1 MWHDSSSCHTITFA
15 SRAIAIVQSL
25 KMTHWPW
32 RLTRLIDLW
41 HDALKYDMPRWNVTW
56 LIYMLTNH
64 LLFARNRRS
73 KIIDMTDW
81 WLRDS
86 LARDMMH
93 WNMTCFVDMWHD
105 SSTCWLIIFSSRAI
119 AVVKSLIWLID
130 VLHDLCEMMRWNVTW
145 LIDIWPND
153 WYPEIDL
160 KRSPTK
166 ETCERDLQTRPTK
179 ETCKGD
185 LWKRLSW
192 CVLVEGKWACCSVL
206 HVLQC
211 VAVSCTVLQCIAMC
225 WSVLQFIERRL
236 VCHYLQHAPGRL
248 LQSRVAVS
256 VGSVCVLQ
264 CVAVCVL
271 QCMCVA
277 VACCSVLQCCSALQC
292 TAACCSVLQCDAVRW
307 KMGTSNQKDSMRT
320 HDSSTSNK
328 IHAEILSE
336 DVAGGLLSG
345 QKSCVWGGGLV
356 LEDVAASLRSGR
368 KSLIEWRG
376 RRSSVGRRCNTS
388 CFLQEVLC
396 L

>member
-1 MWHDSSSCHTITFA
+1 MCMTLCSRPTRSPRSNKETLRKLLVLPVSKNYRYLPVVKSLTCLVGGCRDSLACDIMDWNMTWPIDMWHDSSSCHTITFA

-64 LLFARNRRS
+64 LHFARNRRS

-153 WYPEIDL
+153 MISRNRL
-160 KRSPTK
+160 KTESYKR
-166 ETCERDLQTRPTK
+166 
-179 ETCKGD
+179 D
-185 LWKRLSW
+185 LWKRP
-192 CVLVEGKWACCSVL
+192 
-206 HVLQC
+206 
-211 VAVSCTVLQCIAMC
+211 T
-225 WSVLQFIERRL
+225 
-236 VCHYLQHAPGRL
+236 
-248 LQSRVAVS
+248 
-256 VGSVCVLQ
+256 
-264 CVAVCVL
+264 
-271 QCMCVA
+271 
-277 VACCSVLQCCSALQC
+277 
-292 TAACCSVLQCDAVRW
+292 
-307 KMGTSNQKDSMRT
+307 N
-320 HDSSTSNK
+320 
-328 IHAEILSE
+328 
-336 DVAGGLLSG
+336 
-345 QKSCVWGGGLV
+345 
-356 LEDVAASLRSGR
+356 
-368 KSLIEWRG
+368 
-376 RRSSVGRRCNTS
+376 
-388 CFLQEVLC
+388 
-396 L
+396 